1 MRPDLLREYVELIV
15 EKIRSKPRGNGRFGT
30 KFDIKQFKELDGIN
44 LMLQYA
50 KEFLEIM
57 GTGSSRM
64 AFLFSSRY
72 VLKIAI
78 NKKGLAQNE
87 AEVDVF
93 TNPKSKG
100 VVAKVYSSDPQF
112 RWLVSDLVKP
122 LSSPAEF
129 EDLTGID
136 WPNFVNLLRPK
147 VKSNQPVSADD
158 PKIVQA
164 TAVTAQQNNLL
175 FGDLEE
181 LSHWGKTPDG
191 RAVLLDYGFTGEV
204 WRSHY
209 SQKPKM
215 TGNTAGSEDKTA
227 NAATASDTAP
237 DNDKTGAAVPAAKR
251 PTA

>member
-1 MRPDLLREYVELIV
+1 MGPDLLREYVELIV
-15 EKIRSKPRGNGRFGT
+15 EKIRSRPRGNGRFGT
-30 KFDIKQFKELDGIN
+30 KFDIKKFKELDGIN

-64 AFLFSSRY
+64 AFLFSSKY

-93 TNPKSKG
+93 TNPKSRG
-100 VVAKVYSSDPQF
+100 VVAKVHSSDPQF
-112 RWLVSDLVKP
+112 RWIVSDLVKP
-122 LSSPAEF
+122 LSSPEEF
-129 EDLTGID
+129 ESLTGVD
-136 WPNFVNLLRPK
+136 WPNFINLLRPK
-147 VKSNQPVSADD
+147 IKSKESINADD

-164 TAVTAQQNNLL
+164 VAVTAQQNNLL
-175 FGDLEE
+175 FGDIEE

-204 WRSHY
+204 WKSHY

-215 TGNTAGSEDKTA
+215 TGKTVGTDDRTA
-227 NAATASDTAP
+227 NAPAASDTAR
-237 DNDKTGAAVPAAKR
+237 DDDKTGAAVPDAKR
-251 PTA
+251 RA